1 MVHVIVQVTA
11 ESWKKHLL
19 MNETRTSQSSTT
31 DTHQINKFAL
41 NKTKTGCLLT
51 VNESDLSLLEQ
62 LAESKVVHLTELNF
76 QFASN
81 ISNSVFTK
89 WRWWW
94 MDRIGQEI
102 LSLLEMKDIFVHW
115 TLDVGR
121 ETAGV
126 KLLDDPPGC
135 TINENDPG
143 KFIAVTVLKLLSF
156 NRKKEMC
163 FDRVSNQST
172 QTICCKITGRS
183 RKKDPWSWKSQCY
196 VSVAARSEFVNILET
211 MLSVYEYCLPVT
223 GIALVVYFGI
233 FLQWKNKNNDNYY
246 KLTESPMSLSSIL
259 SMLFW
264 DGYGKFK
271 SFVRRCLFMVVLG
284 LLFRQTKYFSYI
296 LFTVYFLLWVV
307 LFPFSSLFKRLEGT
321 DQLHNI
327 LKPFRLSSWFLEV
340 FSALDH
346 DINDIYLSARV
357 NFLGAV
363 NLITLPFNIKRWK
376 TSLLTF
382 SQHNTPQTVEYS
394 VLKKALL
401 HFKTGVL
408 CLGYVFF
415 IFIMNVGFIL
425 VFMLNCYYSVIVK
438 HVGTIAS
445 KTQSKFR
452 LYTSSMQEGACLFLT
467 LYFLSSSLKIIPYI
481 LISLLSGLALNVVYF
496 FPYIVFISVLI
507 FYSWM
512 FWKAVEQ
519 QYVVLLK
526 SIFDSNEDD
535 DSNHNNNDNNN
546 TNSYSQSDI
555 DGHSKIV
562 CVVSKEVY
570 DKVRERLL
578 PYHGSL
584 SCFALKIFCISL
596 FSYIMLT
603 LVRILQANDVSPT
616 VQVLTTFGVSAF
628 PYIMNMVA
636 AKKGEEQND
645 AWKEQIKRRVKPL
658 VHGLTANN
666 PELGRT
672 QLIIPHRLVDSNV
685 EIALVQES
693 TV

>member
-1 MVHVIVQVTA
+1 MESLALQIFKMITRKLFVLVHVIVQVTA
-11 ESWKKHLL
+11 KSWKKHSL
-19 MNETRTSQSSTT
+19 MNETRTSQSGTT

-41 NKTKTGCLLT
+41 NKTKTGCPLT

-62 LAESKVVHLTELNF
+62 LAESKVVHLTELNL

-102 LSLLEMKDIFVHW
+102 LSLLEMKDIYVHW

-121 ETAGV
+121 ETARV

-135 TINENDPG
+135 IINENDPG

-183 RKKDPWSWKSQCY
+183 REKDPSSWKSQCY
-196 VSVAARSEFVNILET
+196 VSFAARSEFVNILERT
-211 MLSVYEYCLPVT
+211 LSVYEYCLSVT
-223 GIALVVYFGI
+223 GFALVAYFGI

-271 SFVRRCLFMVVLG
+271 SLVRRCLFMVVLG
-284 LLFRQTKYFSYI
+284 LLFRQTKYFSYT
-296 LFTVYFLLWVV
+296 LFTVYFSLWVV
-307 LFPFSSLFKRLEGT
+307 LFPFSSLFKRLEGI

-327 LKPFRLSSWFLEV
+327 VKPFSLSRWFLRV

-346 DINDIYLSARV
+346 DIYLSARV

-363 NLITLPFNIKRWK
+363 NLMTLPFNIKRWK

-382 SQHNTPQTVEYS
+382 SQRNTSQTVEYS
-394 VLKKALL
+394 ALKKALL
-401 HFKTGVL
+401 HFKTGIL
-408 CLGYVFF
+408 CLGYVFL
-415 IFIMNVGFIL
+415 FIMNVGFIL
-425 VFMLNCYYSVIVK
+425 VFMVNCYSSVIVK
-438 HVGTIAS
+438 HAGTIAS

-452 LYTSSMQEGACLFLT
+452 LYRLSVQEGVCLFLT
-467 LYFLSSSLKIIPYI
+467 LYFLSLSLKIIPCI

-496 FPYIVFISVLI
+496 LILLSKHYIT
-507 FYSWM
+507 
-512 FWKAVEQ
+512 E
-519 QYVVLLK
+519 
-526 SIFDSNEDD
+526 
-535 DSNHNNNDNNN
+535 
-546 TNSYSQSDI
+546 
-555 DGHSKIV
+555 
-562 CVVSKEVY
+562 
-570 DKVRERLL
+570 
-578 PYHGSL
+578 
-584 SCFALKIFCISL
+584 
-596 FSYIMLT
+596 
-603 LVRILQANDVSPT
+603 
-616 VQVLTTFGVSAF
+616 
-628 PYIMNMVA
+628 
-636 AKKGEEQND
+636 
-645 AWKEQIKRRVKPL
+645 
-658 VHGLTANN
+658 
-666 PELGRT
+666 
-672 QLIIPHRLVDSNV
+672 
-685 EIALVQES
+685 
-693 TV
+693 